1 MPSPLIRLEREP
13 IPFPAKFP
21 PSDRYSV
28 ASGYDPADRLFKFS
42 DGSLFPRI
50 NAAGAICA
58 ALKAR
63 RVK

>member
-1 MPSPLIRLEREP
+1 M
-13 IPFPAKFP
+13 IPFSAKFP

-42 DGSLFPRI
+42 DGGLFPRI

-63 RVK
+63 KAVTA